1 MARPPRKSNGRS
13 GRLHQN
19 QPPALLVGRE
29 PDPPPS
35 LRPDDIVDCFRL
47 SRAANGLFGLTL
59 QFRDGRLR
67 RIRVGRAYLRPLQ
80 RALAAAVRRW
90 LGHGHPVGAEAAAP
104 ACRCGEALAETILQG
119 VHVHGLQDA
128 VVVTLGCSDGPL
140 NAAFDMFRARA
151 LETELRRLAVLTP
164 AAG

>member
-1 MARPPRKSNGRS
+1 MVRPRKPNARP

-19 QPPALLVGRE
+19 QAPALLVGRE
-29 PDPPPS
+29 AEPPPS

-47 SRAANGLFGLTL
+47 TRAANGLFGLTL

-67 RIRVGRAYLRPLQ
+67 RIRLGHAYLRPFQ

-90 LGHGHPVGAEAAAP
+90 LGHGRPGGAEAGAP
-104 ACRCGEALAETILQG
+104 CRCAEPVAEAILQG

-140 NAAFDMFRARA
+140 NAAFDMSRARA
-151 LETELRRLAVLTP
+151 LETELRRLAS
-164 AAG
+164 AA